1 MSSIK
6 QIQQVKNRNWY
17 MENKNEFLQN
27 KKDDYNNYYKYYY
40 KIRLLLKKYPEVV
53 IPTDIMNMK
62 IENNDF
68 YKKKYI
74 LIKTV
79 IDNFILSNINQSII
93 EVPNQKRRTYK
104 KQLIPVNN

>member
-1 MSSIK
+1 MASKQTKSST
-6 QIQQVKNRNWY
+6 WY
-17 MENKNEFLQN
+17 MENREMFLKN
-27 KKDDYNNYYKYYY
+27 KKEDYTNYYRFYY

-53 IPTDIMNMK
+53 IPDEILNMK

-93 EVPNQKRRTYK
+93 EVPKQKRRTYK
-104 KQLIPVNN
+104 KQLIPVND